1 MKTNVAAVH
10 TERTHEGGMA
20 RSPEGISQLE
30 RQVASCMLFESG
42 FYESGSDIAASI
54 AKQCEAVAPAEIAR
68 LAVKARNDFKL
79 RHVPLFLVAQL
90 DKRRG
95 EDVGLVKRTVYEVV
109 QRPDEMGELLSI
121 VQKENGGKPLKKVLS
136 AQVKKGLAAAFTKFN
151 GYQLAKWSRDET
163 IKLKDVLFLVHAK
176 PKGEEQAATWKA
188 LVNGT
193 LESAETWEL
202 VLSSAKEKGLSKK
215 DAWESVIDMWIT
227 EDGDEVSE

>member
-1 MKTNVAAVH
+1 MKTNVAATH

-20 RSPEGISQLE
+20 RSPKGAAQLE
-30 RQVASCMLFESG
+30 RQVATCMLFENT

-54 AKQCEAVAPAEIAR
+54 AKQCEAVDPAEIAR

-121 VQKENGGKPLKKVLS
+121 VQKVNGGKPLKKVLS